1 MIKGF
6 KVINF
11 NNYNYSNPTLVIFAS
26 YYHNIQGMNFL
37 RNLLAAIIGCLI
49 AFGIIFVMF
58 LVLAALI
65 GQGED
70 TVVVK
75 DNSVLEIQLQTPI
88 NDYVGMDE
96 SNPFAGLFNVNQG
109 LDEIL
114 HAINVAKED
123 NKIKGI
129 SLNNNVIMAGL
140 SQTQAIRDALSDF
153 AESGKFIYAYGDFYT
168 QKDYYLASVAN
179 EVYLNPVGA
188 LDFKGLSTEVLFF
201 KDLQEKSGIKMEVIR
216 HGKYKSA
223 VEPFLANEMSEANRT
238 QIKELLDALWH
249 SMLTHISKSRD
260 ISVEDLNHIADT
272 LGTRTS
278 KYAALSGLIDE
289 VVYFDEYESMIKEKM
304 GVDTTD
310 DLNYVPISDYIRTAS
325 KIKIN
330 SGTDKIA
337 VIFAQGEIWYG
348 EGGSDVIGQ
357 GIINDALKK
366 AREDENVKAIVLRVN
381 SPGGSAL
388 ASDII
393 WREIEITKQSKPVVV
408 SMGDVAASGGY
419 YIAAGADKIFAEPT
433 TITGS
438 IGVFGTIPNI
448 SELAENIG
456 VNAEQVGTNKN
467 SVDYSLFEPMND
479 SFRSNVL
486 EGIEA
491 TYETFLDRVA
501 QGRGFT
507 LAQADSVAQGRVWSG
522 VDAKR
527 LGLVD
532 ELGGLDEAIAA
543 AAEMVELDNYGIRK
557 LPKYKSDF
565 EKLMEDL
572 GGATTKS
579 KESIIQE
586 EIGAEAY
593 AILRE
598 IKLAMQNKGVQA
610 RMPFTLNIK

>member
-1 MIKGF
+1 
-6 KVINF
+6 
-11 NNYNYSNPTLVIFAS
+11 
-26 YYHNIQGMNFL
+26 MNFL

-49 AFGIIFVMF
+49 AFGIMFVMF

-65 GQGED
+65 GRGED

-75 DNSVLEIQLQTPI
+75 SNTVLEIQLQTPI

-96 SNPFAGLFNVNQG
+96 SNPFAGLFSVKQG
-109 LDEIL
+109 LDDIL
-114 HAINVAKED
+114 HAIRVAKDD
-123 NKIKGI
+123 NRIKGI
-129 SLNNNVIMAGL
+129 SLNNNVLMAGL
-140 SQTQAIRDALSDF
+140 SQTKAIRDALMEF
-153 AESGKFIYAYGDFYT
+153 ENSGKFIYAYGDFYT

-179 EVYLNPVGA
+179 QVYLNPVGA

-201 KDLQEKSGIKMEVIR
+201 KDMQEKTGIKMEVIR

-223 VEPFLANEMSEANRT
+223 VEPFLSNEMSDANRT
-238 QIKELLDALWH
+238 QIKELLDALWG
-249 SMLTHISKSRD
+249 SMLTNISDSRN
-260 ISVEDLNHIADT
+260 ISIENLNHIADT
-272 LGTRTS
+272 LGTRTP
-278 KYAALSGLIDE
+278 KYATSSGLIDD
-289 VVYFDEYESMIKEKM
+289 VLFFDEYETKIKEALALEEDM
-304 GVDTTD
+304 DI
-310 DLNYVPISDYIRTAS
+310 NYVAISDYIRTAS
-325 KIKIN
+325 KIKIHR
-330 SGTDKIA
+330 GEDKIA
-337 VIFAQGEIWYG
+337 VIYAQGEIWYG

-366 AREDENVKAIVLRVN
+366 AREDDEVKAIVLRVN

-433 TITGS
+433 TVTGS
-438 IGVFGTIPNI
+438 IGVFGTVPNI
-448 SELAENIG
+448 SELAKNIG
-456 VNAEQVGTNKN
+456 VNAEQVGTNEN
-467 SVDYSLFEPMND
+467 SVEYSFFEPMNEN
-479 SFRSNVL
+479 FRNNVL

-501 QGRGFT
+501 QGRGISI
-507 LAQADSVAQGRVWSG
+507 AQADSLAQGRVWSG
-522 VDAKR
+522 VDAQR

-532 ELGGLDEAIAA
+532 ELGGLDDAIAEA
-543 AAEMVELDNYGIRK
+543 AKMVELDHYGIKK

-565 EKLMEDL
+565 EKLMEDF
-572 GGATTKS
+572 GGAGTKS
-579 KESIIQE
+579 KEAFIQQ

-593 AILRE
+593 AILKE
-598 IKLAMQNKGVQA
+598 IKVALENKGVQA